1 MDFPATLH
9 LLPLRPWLLLPD
21 TVLPVT
27 IKDRWSR
34 RVLDAALAAGGY
46 VGVIQIQDLGEE
58 NGIPVGRFYSVG
70 CLARIREE
78 GREAEG
84 LHVRLEGLIRFRVRE
99 ELPPDQGL
107 PSAVVDYEEFAHDLT
122 GGGVEPEE
130 WKLEALRNEIVDF
143 GRRQFGTA
151 GVLEAMSP
159 RQVIRFMAQTAP
171 LSSAEKQAL
180 LEARDLQDL
189 MDTLAQLLS
198 LNYLTSTPD
207 TSPTQVN

>member
-1 MDFPATLH
+1 MDFPTTLH
-9 LLPLRPWLLLPD
+9 LLPLRPWLLLPE

-58 NGIPVGRFYSVG
+58 DGIPIGRFYTVG
-70 CLARIREE
+70 CLARIHEE

-84 LHVRLEGLIRFRVRE
+84 LHVRLEGLTRFRVRE
-99 ELPPDQGL
+99 ELPPEAGL
-107 PSAVVDYEEFAHDLT
+107 ASAVVDYEEFAHDLT
-122 GGGVEPEE
+122 GGGAEPEE
-130 WKLEALRNEIVDF
+130 WKLEALKHHIVDF

-151 GVLEAMSP
+151 GALEMMSP

-180 LEARDLQDL
+180 LEARDLQEL
-189 MDTLAQLLS
+189 IDTLAQLLS
-198 LNYLTSTPD
+198 LNYLTTTPD
-207 TSPTQVN
+207 SSPTQVN